1 MTFNTLSLTL
11 LTTFQDKESVQI
23 FQRPLDVKDDVLD
36 SQIQRLELGKGPAK
50 KEWEE
55 LCGDFYLRAI
65 LRDQKKNV
73 MSFQALQL
81 EKPCNNATSQT
92 ATSTEAIQ
100 ENFVEN
106 PALSIEVE
114 LASDTVSSGINRGVK
129 NPFGE
134 IGIKSM
140 KVVNKIQLCQDT
152 AKCDGITYL
161 LPRGKNFILDLIA
174 FYVPVT
180 EDESGLQ

>member
-1 MTFNTLSLTL
+1 MTFNTFVMTL
-11 LTTFQDKESVQI
+11 LTTFQDKDSVQI

-36 SQIQRLELGKGPAK
+36 SQIQKLELGKGPSK

-81 EKPCNNATSQT
+81 EKPCSNATLQT
-92 ATSTEAIQ
+92 TTEAIP

-114 LASDTVSSGINRGVK
+114 LESDTVRSGINRGVK

-140 KVVNKIQLCQDT
+140 KVVNKIQLCQDST
-152 AKCDGITYL
+152 KCDEITFL
-161 LPRGKNFILDLIA
+161 LPKGKNFILDLIA

-180 EDESGLQ
+180 EDETGLQ